1 MSRTILHVDLDAF
14 FVSVELLERPDLR
27 GKPVAVG
34 GRPDQRGV
42 ISSASYEARKFGV
55 RSALPTRTAFQLCP
69 ELILLPG
76 RHDLYEQHSRQVML
90 MLREITPQIEQI
102 SIDEAFLDIT
112 GTELRYG
119 SPEGLA
125 RQLHDRIRHEFG
137 LPCSIGVASNKLVAK
152 IATEQAKPDNIRI
165 VPAGEEAAF
174 LAPLPVRALWGVGPK
189 TAEILKGLGIETI
202 EQIAQARADVLA
214 YRLGQR
220 GADDLL
226 RRAHGL
232 DDSPVE
238 NERAVKQISQE
249 TTFAK
254 DVADVK
260 RLRATLLEL
269 SEGVGLRLREDDL
282 SARTI
287 AIKLRYGDFTTFTRQ
302 TTLPQPTQLDRDIFE
317 QAWALFE
324 QHWNKRAV
332 RLIGVA
338 ARQLS
343 PSARQLDLFEQRD
356 ERAERLTR
364 AVDDIR
370 HKYGAESLKR
380 GSTLRAQR
388 ARRKGGASDDPA

>member
-1 MSRTILHVDLDAF
+1 MARTILHVDLDAF

-42 ISSASYEARKFGV
+42 IASASYEARKFGV

-69 ELILLPG
+69 TLILLPG
-76 RHDLYEQHSRQVML
+76 RHDLYEQHSRRVMSL
-90 MLREITPQIEQI
+90 LHEITPQIEQI

-119 SPEGLA
+119 APENLA
-125 RQLHDRIRHEFG
+125 RLLHDRIRDEFG

-152 IATEQAKPDNIRI
+152 IATEQAKPNNIRC
-165 VPAGEEAAF
+165 VPSGEESAF

-189 TAEILKGLGIETI
+189 TAEILKGMGVETI
-202 EQIAQARADVLA
+202 GQISTTSHAVLA
-214 YRLGQR
+214 YRFGKN

-226 RRAHGL
+226 RRAQGI
-232 DDSPVE
+232 DESPVE
-238 NERAVKQISQE
+238 EERVARQISQE
-249 TTFAK
+249 TTFTK
-254 DVADVK
+254 DVADAK
-260 RLRATLLEL
+260 ILRATLLEL
-269 SEGVGLRLREDDL
+269 SENVGRHLRESDL

-287 AIKLRYGDFTTFTRQ
+287 SIKLRYGDFSTFTRQ
-302 TTLPQPTQLDRDIFE
+302 ITLPQPTSLDQDIFAH
-317 QAWALFE
+317 AWSLFE
-324 QHWNKRAV
+324 QHWTKRAI

-343 PSARQLDLFEQRD
+343 PTARQLDLFEQQD
-356 ERAERLTR
+356 DRAERLTR

-370 HKYGAESLKR
+370 HKYGVDSLKR
-380 GSTLRAQR
+380 GSTIRPHKKQ
-388 ARRKGGASDDPA
+388 GT

>member
-34 GRPDQRGV
+34 GQPDQRGV

-55 RSALPTRTAFQLCP
+55 RSALPTRTALQLCP
-69 ELILLPG
+69 DLILLSG
-76 RHDLYEQHSRQVML
+76 RHNLYEQHSRQVMT
-90 MLREITPQIEQI
+90 MLHEITPQIEQI

-112 GTELRYG
+112 GTELRSG
-119 SPEGLA
+119 SPEKLA
-125 RQLHDRIRHEFG
+125 RLLHDRIRDEFG

-152 IATEQAKPDNIRI
+152 IATEQAKPNNIRI

-189 TAEILKGLGIETI
+189 TAEILESLGIETI
-202 EQIAQARADVLA
+202 GQIAEARSDVLA
-214 YRLGQR
+214 YRLGKN

-226 RRAHGL
+226 RRARGS

-238 NERAVKQISQE
+238 NDRAIKQISQE
-249 TTFAK
+249 VTFAK
-254 DVADVK
+254 DIADAE
-260 RLRATLLEL
+260 RLRATILEL

-287 AIKLRYGDFTTFTRQ
+287 AIKLRYGDFSTFTRQ
-302 TTLPQPTQLDRDIFE
+302 ITLPQPTNLDRDIFE
-317 QAWALFE
+317 QAWLLFE
-324 QHWNKRAV
+324 SNWNKRPV

-338 ARQLS
+338 ARQLN

-356 ERAERLTR
+356 DRAERLTR

-370 HKYGAESLKR
+370 HKYGSESLKR
-380 GSTLRAQR
+380 GSSLR
-388 ARRKGGASDDPA
+388 PAKKRDV

>member
-1 MSRTILHVDLDAF
+1 MSRTILHIDLDAF
-14 FVSVELLERPDLR
+14 FVSVELLQRPELR

-69 ELILLPG
+69 ELILLSG
-76 RHDLYEQHSRQVML
+76 RHDLYAKHSRQVML

-112 GTELRYG
+112 GTELQYG
-119 SPEGLA
+119 QPGKLA
-125 RQLHDRIRHEFG
+125 HLLHDRIRDEFG

-152 IATEQAKPDNIRI
+152 IATEQAKPNNIRV
-165 VPAGEEAAF
+165 VPAGAEADF

-202 EQIAQARADVLA
+202 GQIAQARSDVLA
-214 YRLGQR
+214 YRLGKN

-226 RRAHGL
+226 RRARGI

-238 NERAVKQISQE
+238 DERLVKQVSQE
-249 TTFAK
+249 VTFVK
-254 DVADVK
+254 DISDAQQ
-260 RLRATLLEL
+260 LRATILEL

-302 TTLPQPTQLDRDIFE
+302 TTLPQPTNLDQDIFA
-317 QAWALFE
+317 QAWSLFE
-324 QHWNKRAV
+324 HNWTRRAV

-343 PSARQLDLFEQRD
+343 LSARQLDLFEQRD
-356 ERAERLTR
+356 DRAERLTR

-380 GSTLRAQR
+380 GSTLRPGKKR
-388 ARRKGGASDDPA
+388 DT

>member
-14 FVSVELLERPDLR
+14 YVSVELLERPELR

-34 GRPDQRGV
+34 GRADERGV

-69 ELILLPG
+69 DLILLPG
-76 RHDLYEQHSRQVML
+76 RHALYEQHSRQVMT

-112 GTELRYG
+112 GTELRHG
-119 SPEGLA
+119 SAEQLA
-125 RQLHDRIRHEFG
+125 RQLHDRIRDEFG
-137 LPCSIGVASNKLVAK
+137 LPCSIGVASNKLVAM
-152 IATEQAKPDNIRI
+152 IATEQAKPNNIRI

-189 TAEILKGLGIETI
+189 TAEILKSLGIETI
-202 EQIAQARADVLA
+202 GQIAQARSDVLA
-214 YRLGQR
+214 YRLGR
-220 GADDLL
+220 NGADDLV
-226 RRAHGL
+226 RRARGV

-238 NERAVKQISQE
+238 DERAVKQISQE
-249 TTFAK
+249 ITFTK
-254 DVADVK
+254 DITDVK
-260 RLRATLLEL
+260 RLRVTLLEL

-302 TTLPQPTQLDRDIFE
+302 ITLPQPTNLDQDIFE
-317 QAWALFE
+317 QAWSLFE

-338 ARQLS
+338 ARQLN
-343 PSARQLDLFEQRD
+343 PYARQLDLFEQRD

-364 AVDDIR
+364 TVDDIR
-370 HKYGAESLKR
+370 HKYGTESLKR
-380 GSTLRAQR
+380 GSTLRPSK
-388 ARRKGGASDDPA
+388 RRDT